1 MYNYMHSSMGR
12 GTGVDLARTCLFLDV
27 DGTLLDLVKAPEQVR
42 VPTTLVTHLGELA
55 KRLGGALA
63 LVSGRAVAQLDELFR
78 PLRLP
83 ASGVHG
89 LELRLA
95 GQPLRRRVCTPDALL
110 HIRGETERLIAG
122 RAGLRLEL
130 KPSAVALHYREL
142 PGAEDELRARM
153 RALAARHAE
162 QFSLIDG
169 DKVLELVPRGCSK
182 ASAIDELMAV
192 EPFRGRRPCYLGDD
206 TTDFGAFEA
215 VRRYDGVDVAVG
227 NRVTA
232 RWHLSGP
239 AAVRHWL
246 AQLAAGEAR
255 LP

>member
-1 MYNYMHSSMGR
+1 MQSSQSR
-12 GTGVDLARTCLFLDV
+12 GAGVDPARTCLFLDV

-42 VPTTLVTHLGELA
+42 VPAALVSDLGQLTQ
-55 KRLGGALA
+55 RLGGALA
-63 LVSGRAVAQLDELFR
+63 LVSGRSVAQLDELFQ

-95 GQPLRRRVCTPDALL
+95 GQPLRRRVCTPDAL
-110 HIRGETERLIAG
+110 HRIRSEAERLIVG
-122 RAGLRLEL
+122 QHGLQLEF
-130 KPSAVALHYREL
+130 KPSAVALHYRGRPE
-142 PGAEDELRARM
+142 AEDELRARM

-169 DKVLELVPRGCSK
+169 DKVLELVPQGCSK
-182 ASAIDELMAV
+182 AAAIDELMAV
-192 EPFRGRRPCYLGDD
+192 DPFRGRRPCYLGDD

-215 VRRYDGVDVAVG
+215 VRRYEGVDVAVG

-239 AAVRHWL
+239 AAVRQWL
-246 AQLAAGEAR
+246 AQLAAGESR